1 MKGWIVGIF
10 ALVGVFIVVAIAAIA
25 AVIFFELSN
34 KEIDLRSQ
42 FDAQAK
48 ANTVIYD
55 KVWKTIQQKAQ
66 IKADYAGDFKKIY
79 TDIMNARY
87 QGDSKGA
94 PLFKWIQEQNPTF
107 SIDLYKDLSQT
118 IEAQRA
124 EFARVQNRLID
135 IKREHDNLLNK
146 APSCWFLGSR
156 KPLVLNIVTSSKT
169 ENTFATGKE
178 DDISLPR

>member
-1 MKGWIVGIF
+1 MKGWMIGIV
-10 ALVGVFIVVAIAAIA
+10 ALVGFGCIASVGVIAAIM
-25 AVIFFELSN
+25 FFQLSN

-42 FDAQAK
+42 FDAQSK

-87 QGDSKGA
+87 QGDAKGA

-107 SIDLYKDLSQT
+107 SVDLYKDLSQT

-135 IKREHDNLLNK
+135 IKREHDNLRNK
-146 APSCWFLGSR
+146 APSCWFLGAR
-156 KPLVLNIVTSSKT
+156 KELVLNIVTSSKT